1 MKVYFK
7 ILQEIVTKNR
17 RQTTICFAI
26 MLAMSVLQVVIPL
39 SMRDMI
45 SRIERSASVRVFG
58 ICIVVYG
65 IMWLG
70 YNVINVKWYKHL
82 DILGEKVLW
91 FLREHIYH
99 VIWNCDFSIYSKFS
113 KDYLKNVLF
122 TDVISIYSNII
133 LYSLNIIADLFMVI
147 ILLGVSFY
155 VDAAITVILLITVG
169 IGLGLSVLTK
179 PVVAKCSMEVN
190 KALKKDNAVS
200 NECVDGIELI
210 RENGLYD
217 YYKEKSKNSIRDFI
231 QIAVKTDQKMV
242 FLKNLTD
249 HYHQVMLLVMT
260 GVLLLTT
267 QGADAANLVY
277 YMFVSN
283 LIIDKSQAIEN
294 NFYQFMRNMAAFN
307 NIDEILNTPLITHED
322 RPDVGPVTQIT
333 FDHVGLSYQNGTQ
346 VFKDVTFTLSKGDA
360 ALIQGKNGSGKS
372 SILKMISG
380 LISPTS
386 GNITYNGQSVF
397 EINRQTL
404 YKQICYLNQEE
415 LLLNET
421 LKDYLSVMAHKEIS
435 DIDYK
440 KYREKVNLT
449 KDYGTIFDNG
459 KSFSGGEKKKAII
472 MKLLARKE
480 DVSVILLDE
489 TEAGLDKQSQKMMDT
504 VEKELL
510 AHKERYI
517 IVKITHLA
525 TSSTED
531 YNKILQLGEKTA

>member
-277 YMFVSN
+277 
-283 LIIDKSQAIEN
+283 
-294 NFYQFMRNMAAFN
+294 
-307 NIDEILNTPLITHED
+307 
-322 RPDVGPVTQIT
+322 
-333 FDHVGLSYQNGTQ
+333 
-346 VFKDVTFTLSKGDA
+346 
-360 ALIQGKNGSGKS
+360 
-372 SILKMISG
+372 
-380 LISPTS
+380 
-386 GNITYNGQSVF
+386 
-397 EINRQTL
+397 
-404 YKQICYLNQEE
+404 
-415 LLLNET
+415 
-421 LKDYLSVMAHKEIS
+421 
-435 DIDYK
+435 
-440 KYREKVNLT
+440 
-449 KDYGTIFDNG
+449 
-459 KSFSGGEKKKAII
+459 
-472 MKLLARKE
+472 
-480 DVSVILLDE
+480 
-489 TEAGLDKQSQKMMDT
+489 
-504 VEKELL
+504 
-510 AHKERYI
+510 
-517 IVKITHLA
+517 
-525 TSSTED
+525 
-531 YNKILQLGEKTA
+531 